1 MRQPSSVNGKSFPTT
16 TPASTG
22 ARDYHTA
29 PRSHYQA
36 GRQRQETFLPAYHL
50 PRHDGRHLTSRSFLG
65 TEENCNKVNVS
76 ANLWQKLNDKF
87 PIKNVFRL
95 GNITC
100 TREWWWIIPW
110 ICDMDG
116 MTDGRTDRQTDKRA
130 DGRILR
136 RISYGWEH
144 IRAAEENWNAYMQ
157 FEGEGEGESF
167 E

>member
-1 MRQPSSVNGKSFPTT
+1 MEKVFPLLHSIYGRPWLSCGASLAL
-16 TPASTG
+16 PAGT
-22 ARDYHTA
+22 R
-29 PRSHYQA
+29 
-36 GRQRQETFLPAYHL
+36 RQETFLPAYHL
-50 PRHDGRHLTSRSFLG
+50 PRHDGRLLTSRSFLG

-76 ANLWQKLNDKF
+76 ANLRQKLNDKF

-144 IRAAEENWNAYMQ
+144 IRAAEGNLKRIYAFW
-157 FEGEGEGESF
+157 GVGGWWSF